1 MTNLGNVVRLQLKDV
16 DYGYGFVPFKRRQ
29 YLIFQFPFRC
39 SHKSSF
45 GEMLDEIFLKTSNI
59 VKELLRDSN
68 DYETQRNFDDR
79 RFLIRRSRDM
89 ARTIEAKSLRT
100 VIPLYESFKDVGRTK
115 DVTVPELNTSNGSM
129 IFGNVGYIMLK
140 IPPMPKSCKYSVYR
154 KWNRFY
160 VKYFAVITLLKT
172 ILHSDLYRYR
182 LKFLLNDIK

>member
-39 SHKSSF
+39 SHKSIANSSF
-45 GEMLDEIFLKTSNI
+45 GEMLNEIFLKTSNL
-59 VKELLRDSN
+59 VKELLRASN
-68 DYETQRNFDDR
+68 DYETHR
-79 RFLIRRSRDM
+79 RFPDM
-89 ARTIEAKSLRT
+89 AGTIEAKSMRT
-100 VIPLYESFKDVGRTK
+100 IIPLYESFKDVGRTK

-129 IFGNVGYIMLK
+129 IFGNEGYIMLK

-160 VKYFAVITLLKT
+160 VKYFAVMTLLKT
-172 ILHSDLYRYR
+172 IVTNDSALEYR